1 MEHGD
6 RGRDS
11 WHLKDKCT
19 EVFRFE
25 RDTQPPDEMTPPW
38 YGTDHFLSKFLKWF
52 LLDRT
57 IVMGTETD
65 VHDWYIKAMLF
76 RVIPETPLRFGI
88 YRQCK
93 YTYLHCKTMKGGW
106 KSVSNLLNSYCSFT
120 THMKTLSFNNTNDF
134 QTFDYNYN
142 TFFQF
147 ILLYRVAFMMK
158 KIYILCSEMIFI

>member
-1 MEHGD
+1 MELGD

-38 YGTDHFLSKFLKWF
+38 YGTDDFLSKFLKWF

-57 IVMGTETD
+57 IVMGTGTD

-76 RVIPETPLRFGI
+76 RVIPETPLIFGI

-93 YTYLHCKTMKGGW
+93 YAYLQYKTMKGGW
-106 KSVSNLLNSYCSFT
+106 KSVSNLLNSYCFFT
-120 THMKTLSFNNTNDF
+120 TAISKPFTIITIHSFIC
-134 QTFDYNYN
+134 
-142 TFFQF
+142 F
-147 ILLYRVAFMMK
+147 I
-158 KIYILCSEMIFI
+158 I